1 MTTKKRRFQAV
12 KGRTTAHNANGVAA
26 APGRSCESAIRR
38 RLASVRAVDAVYVS
52 QDEDGRV
59 HVYSVVS
66 EYGEAAYRKLLKQE
80 RLIEEEFPKVPLEFH
95 VRAHQGREPS
105 RAVPFGSQPLFVR

>member
-1 MTTKKRRFQAV
+1 MTTKKRRIQSV
-12 KGRTTAHNANGVAA
+12 SGRTTAPNGNGVAA
-26 APGRSCESAIRR
+26 APGRPYESAIRR

-52 QDEDGRV
+52 QEEDGRV

-66 EYGEAAYRKLLKQE
+66 EYADEAYHKLLKQE
-80 RLIEEEFPKVPLEFH
+80 RLIEEAFPEVPLEFH

>member
-1 MTTKKRRFQAV
+1 MTTKKRRIQSV
-12 KGRTTAHNANGVAA
+12 RKPTAASNANGVAA
-26 APGRSCESAIRR
+26 MPGRPYERAIRR

-52 QDEDGRV
+52 RDDDGCV

-66 EYGEAAYRKLLKQE
+66 EYADGAYRKLLKQE
-80 RLIEEEFPKVPLEFH
+80 RLIEKEFPEVPLEFH